1 MEDIE
6 NLNVYM
12 LLKPQIYRSLQWSQY
27 EVILSKKIKKKI
39 NTTNTI
45 YNE

>member
-1 MEDIE
+1 MEEIE

-12 LLKPQIYRSLQWSQY
+12 LLKSQIYRSLQWSQY
-27 EVILSKKIKKKI
+27 EVILSKNFFKKI
-39 NTTNTI
+39 NTINTI